1 MQARF
6 EKDSMSTAV
15 NVSNITAEQLF
26 GALFDPAVW
35 ANPYPLFDELQRH
48 DPVLEIDSGLWVIT
62 SHEAAQALLRHT
74 SVSSNERNGRLAIPD
89 PDDHY
94 PEAMHQLLVFIDP
107 PDHSRL
113 RRLVVR
119 AFTPRQVAMIEPRAT
134 EIVDQLLTVAADRDT
149 FDVVGDLA
157 HPLAVQI
164 ICELLGVPFADQHRF
179 SEWGD
184 ALARV
189 LDPSALRSPEQDLAA
204 AAAAAA
210 FADYFTEL
218 ISERRARPTPDLLS
232 ELIVAEDDGDQLSGD
247 ELISIAMLILV
258 AGYETTVNLVGNGFV
273 ALMNHRDQYEALCAD
288 PGLAA
293 AATNELLRID
303 SPVQMTVR
311 VATDDITVGQKT
323 IKAQDSMIMFLGA
336 ANQDPAVFDQPRTLD
351 IERSPNPHLAFGSGI
366 HHCLGAALARTEA
379 AAAFAGLA
387 RHFPDVQLARASRR
401 PTFTLRGFDSVVA
414 LPNG

>member
-1 MQARF
+1 
-6 EKDSMSTAV
+6 MSTAV
-15 NVSNITAEQLF
+15 NVSTITAEELF
-26 GALFDPAVW
+26 GALFDPTVW
-35 ANPYPLFDELQRH
+35 ADPYPLFDELQRH

-62 SHEAAQALLRHT
+62 SHEAAQTLLRHPD
-74 SVSSNERNGRLAIPD
+74 VSSNERNGRLASPN

-119 AFTPRQVAMIEPRAT
+119 AFTPRQVSMIEPRAT
-134 EIVDQLLTVAADRDT
+134 DIVDQLLTAAAGKDT

-189 LDPSALRSPEQDLAA
+189 LDPSALRSPEQDVAA
-204 AAAAAA
+204 AVAATA
-210 FADYFTEL
+210 FADYFSDL
-218 ISERRARPTPDLLS
+218 ISQRRSRPTDDLLS
-232 ELIVAEDDGDQLSGD
+232 ELIAAEDNGDQLSSD

-273 ALMNHRDQYEALCAD
+273 ALMKDRSQYRALCAD
-288 PGLAA
+288 PDLSA

-311 VATDDITVGQKT
+311 IATANITIGSKT

-336 ANQDPAVFDQPRTLD
+336 ANQDPAVFDQPRVLD

-366 HHCLGAALARTEA
+366 HHCLGAALARVEA

-387 RHFPDVQLARASRR
+387 RHFPDIELLDADRR
-401 PTFTLRGFDSVVA
+401 STFTLRGFNSVTA
-414 LPNG
+414 APKN

>member
-1 MQARF
+1 MRTRT
-6 EKDSMSTAV
+6 EKDPMSTAV
-15 NVSNITAEQLF
+15 NVSKITAEQLF
-26 GALFDPAVW
+26 GALFDPTVW
-35 ANPYPLFDELQRH
+35 ADPYPLFDELQRH

-62 SHEAAQALLRHT
+62 SHEAAQGLLRHPD
-74 SVSSNERNGRLAIPD
+74 VSSNERNGRLATPD

-134 EIVDQLLTVAADRDT
+134 EIVDQLLTAATERDT
-149 FDVVGDLA
+149 FDVVSDLA

-164 ICELLGVPFADQHRF
+164 ICELLGVPFEDQHRF

-218 ISERRARPTPDLLS
+218 ISERRSRPTADLLS
-232 ELIVAEDDGDQLSGD
+232 ELIAAEDNGDQLSGD

-273 ALMNHRDQYEALCAD
+273 ALMNDRDQYEALCAD

-311 VATDDITVGQKT
+311 VATADIELGPKT

-336 ANQDPAVFDQPRTLD
+336 ANQDPTVFDRPRTLD

-379 AAAFAGLA
+379 SAAFAGLA
-387 RHFPDVQLARASRR
+387 RHFPDIQLLSADRR
-401 PTFTLRGFDSVVA
+401 PTFTLRGFDSVIA